1 MFKKHIKDFNES
13 IIAALDSRQLN
24 IQRLKEFLIFKVIRE
39 TDEYLEFKK
48 QSKYFKEPNKDI
60 IN

>member
-24 IQRLKEFLIFKVIRE
+24 IERLEEFPIFKVIRE
-39 TDEYLEFKK
+39 TDEYLGFKNN
-48 QSKYFKEPNKDI
+48 QNTSKSLIKI
-60 IN
+60 L